1 MNTKT
6 NIVTAAAILTVLAVP
21 SIASAEWIVPPASYV
36 SNQMETA
43 PVPADAYDSVV
54 APRGH
59 RGPFAPQPYG
69 QW

>member
-6 NIVTAAAILTVLAVP
+6 NIVAAILTVLAVP
-21 SIASAEWIVPPASYV
+21 GIASAEPFLLAPSYV

-43 PVPADAYDSVV
+43 TVPADAYGSVV
-54 APRGH
+54 SQRGH